1 MNPVTALG
9 LKAILH
15 DGPGIDAEIQ
25 HYKSWSDLR
34 HVSSPERPD
43 LLILD
48 GDGMDTAEVLA
59 ILDVYKRK
67 PLRHGSIVLGRNWRS
82 ENARLVVSYRNTS
95 ALFSDDGLRISLHLA
110 VVALQNGH
118 VHIDR
123 KVIDLLDQPQ
133 PMGLSQVQKQILELM
148 ALDLNAEEI
157 ASVLGG
163 SATRTQVY
171 KIQERLRK
179 RLGVKSNKMLLETA
193 RRMGLL
199 GE

>member
-59 ILDVYKRK
+59 ILDVYKRR
-67 PLRHGSIVLGRNWRS
+67 PLPCGSIVLGRNWRREHVRS
-82 ENARLVVSYRNTS
+82 ILAYQGTM
-95 ALFSDDGLRISLHLA
+95 ALFNDDDLRVSLYVA
-110 VVALQNGH
+110 IVALQNGH
-118 VHIDR
+118 VHVDR